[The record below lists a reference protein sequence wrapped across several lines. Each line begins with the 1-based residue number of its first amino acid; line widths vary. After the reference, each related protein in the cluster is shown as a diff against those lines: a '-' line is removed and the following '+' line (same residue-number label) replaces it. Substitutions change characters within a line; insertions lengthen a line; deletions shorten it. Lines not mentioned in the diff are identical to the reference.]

1 MTEEIRM
8 KTITCPEC
16 EGDGVVWIMDWLSYE
31 GYVSDHEEVCPECNG
46 EGEIEVEDEDWYED
60 EEEE

>member
-1 MTEEIRM
+1 MTKM

-16 EGDGVVWIMDWLSYE
+16 EGDGVVWILDWLTYE
-31 GYVSDHEEVCPECNG
+31 GDVWDHEEVCPECNG